1 METQVTHDVLAAEAL
16 ARSAV
21 YRFLSRAFLPPED
34 GLETMR
40 TEGDEAAGLLRRHLS
55 VGESA
60 AAAEVAGRLLA
71 ATDGAALREE
81 YYHIFG
87 HQISRDCPVYE
98 TQYDAGHVFQQAQQ
112 LADIAGFYLAFG
124 LEVAEGV
131 GERAD
136 HVSLELE
143 FMQALTFREAYARTH
158 HGPGE
163 VDLLREA
170 QRSFLRD
177 HLARWLPV
185 LARLVRPRTE
195 GFYRDL
201 ADLAA
206 SFVASDAAALGLP
219 AAEEAAL
226 PSARDVDLDGRAP
239 CGAEQCP
246 LEPST

>member
-1 METQVTHDVLAAEAL
+1 MTMETQVTHDVLAAEAL

-158 HGPGE
+158 HGDGIG
-163 VDLLREA
+163 DGLLRDPRIE
-170 QRSFLRD
+170 FT
-177 HLARWLPV
+177 LPLPPYLPI
-185 LARLVRPRTE
+185 LARLVRP
-195 GFYRDL
+195 
-201 ADLAA
+201 
-206 SFVASDAAALGLP
+206 
-219 AAEEAAL
+219 
-226 PSARDVDLDGRAP
+226 
-239 CGAEQCP
+239 
-246 LEPST
+246 